1 MHQPYQSLNY
11 LYGQLRKAK
20 HAYGHAEYRK
30 GVTQEELNNISRK
43 IETIDWLIELTR
55 KYGDAFIPD

>member
-1 MHQPYQSLNY
+1 MNQPYQSLNY

-20 HAYGHAEYRK
+20 QAYGKAEYRK
-30 GVTQEELNNISRK
+30 GVTGVELANIAQK

-55 KYGDAFIPD
+55 KYGDDFNPN